1 MARAAGAGSS
11 QTLKRYPRK
20 SPWKIECCLR
30 ATSVGTICWMLCM
43 EALLGGLH
51 SNSHARP
58 QAARWRRNTGA
69 SPAHNRE
76 RQFMAHEPWAR
87 TFTAGSGK
95 GVLRKAP
102 TERARILTAEGA
114 RQDARR
120 AVSVSDHGRHLDVAL
135 PTQVDDRE
143 LHGAAVCRRA
153 RPAHEITHRAAQAVA
168 GRRQPNGIRACRK
181 RAELDARRA
190 ERCGAAQH
198 TRERAVQ

>member
-30 ATSVGTICWMLCM
+30 ATSVGTICWVLCM

-58 QAARWRRNTGA
+58 SGSSLATKHGV
-69 SPAHNRE
+69 SPAHTRE
-76 RQFMAHEPWAR
+76 RQFMAREPWALA
-87 TFTAGSGK
+87 FTDGSGK
-95 GVLRKAP
+95 GVLRKPP
-102 TERARILTAEGA
+102 TERARILTGESA

-135 PTQVDDRE
+135 PAQVDDRE

-153 RPAHEITHRAAQAVA
+153 RP
-168 GRRQPNGIRACRK
+168 
-181 RAELDARRA
+181 
-190 ERCGAAQH
+190 
-198 TRERAVQ
+198 